1 MTLLYSMSVCS
12 VTCRLKDILHDAG
25 LIMVSIGSRVYS
37 CIIGKEGEI
46 MPAARRRAAINEAD
60 NRIARGGSDTI
71 ECQCEEDTIILL
83 RRFYL

>member
-1 MTLLYSMSVCS
+1 MIDRAPRVLVMTLLYSMSVCS

-46 MPAARRRAAINEAD
+46 MPAGA
-60 NRIARGGSDTI
+60 
-71 ECQCEEDTIILL
+71 QL
-83 RRFYL
+83 